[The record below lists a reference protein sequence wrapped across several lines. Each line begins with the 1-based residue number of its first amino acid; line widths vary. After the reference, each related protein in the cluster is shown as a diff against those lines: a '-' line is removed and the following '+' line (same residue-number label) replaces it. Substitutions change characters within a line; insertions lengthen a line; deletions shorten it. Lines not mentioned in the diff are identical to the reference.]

1 MPPTMNSTMVK
12 NPKRFKKYSEKENR
26 SSLRKLSLKESIRMG
41 ENLIRAAFNAKKPN
55 LRHDKPMA
63 LSFYVHQSH

>member
-1 MPPTMNSTMVK
+1 MKSAMVK
-12 NPKRFKKYSEKENR
+12 NPERFKKYAESATR

-41 ENLIRAAFNAKKPN
+41 ENLIRAAFKAKKPR
-55 LRHDKPMA
+55 LRRDNPMA